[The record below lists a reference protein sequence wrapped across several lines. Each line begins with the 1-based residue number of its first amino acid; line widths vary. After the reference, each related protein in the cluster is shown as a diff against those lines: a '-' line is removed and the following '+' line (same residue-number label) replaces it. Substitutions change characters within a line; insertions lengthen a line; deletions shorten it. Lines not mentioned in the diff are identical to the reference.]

1 MYDFTSLR
9 VWQAAQ
15 ELYLLVH
22 PWQHHPYFIRN
33 RFMKDQ
39 LFRAVLSI
47 QLNLAEGAGRGRN
60 KEFAFYIRI
69 SRGSLDEVRSLV
81 LLLERL
87 EPGIFETEKILSE
100 LATIRKS
107 INSLHSKV
115 QSSNSKDFKTS

>member
-1 MYDFTSLR
+1 
-9 VWQAAQ
+9 
-15 ELYLLVH
+15 
-22 PWQHHPYFIRN
+22 
-33 RFMKDQ
+33 MKDQ

-69 SRGSLDEVRSLV
+69 ARVSVDEVRSLV

-87 EPGIFETEKILSE
+87 EPGIFETEKILAE
-100 LATIRKS
+100 LAIIRKS

-115 QSSNSKDFKTS
+115 QPSKSKDSKTS

>member
-22 PWQHHPYFIRN
+22 PWQHHPHFIRN

-69 SRGSLDEVRSLV
+69 ARGSVDEVRSLV
-81 LLLERL
+81 LLLER
-87 EPGIFETEKILSE
+87 
-100 LATIRKS
+100 
-107 INSLHSKV
+107 
-115 QSSNSKDFKTS
+115 